1 MYLCITKKI
10 LIGNGFKV
18 KIRVGYGLFKVKR
31 LFFQM
36 DTYIWHVLFA
46 CLVAAVLHRYLGGD
60 GQERTF
66 IMIRRGG

>member
-1 MYLCITKKI
+1 M

-46 CLVAAVLHRYLGGD
+46 CLVAAVLCIGTLVVTVRNGHL
-60 GQERTF
+60 
-66 IMIRRGG
+66 

>member
-46 CLVAAVLHRYLGGD
+46 WLVAAVLCIGTLVVTVRNGHL
-60 GQERTF
+60 
-66 IMIRRGG
+66 